1 VVTAREAA
9 SRVGPDPI
17 AELLA
22 RVVAGEFPPADGDI
36 TVVPPD
42 RTTGHH
48 PVLCFTGH
56 AVVSTTF
63 DLDAVRAFGAD
74 GYGGAHAP
82 DVLRALAGPDGWI
95 GVLDA
100 TLFALGT
107 GTGSTLME
115 SDDYEGHHRVE
126 YARSVRGDVRV
137 LANDL
142 GLVTLGTGV
151 GGRID
156 LGFELLAEEDR
167 GSGHGRRL
175 VTDALAMVAAGEPVW
190 ASSSPGNARSLR
202 SLIGARFTLVGSEV
216 IISPGAG

>member
-1 VVTAREAA
+1 MLE
-9 SRVGPDPI
+9 
-17 AELLA
+17 
-22 RVVAGEFPPADGDI
+22 RVVAGEFPRVDGGI

-56 AVVSTTF
+56 AVVSTT
-63 DLDAVRAFGAD
+63 LDVEVVRSLGAD

-82 DVLRALAGPDGWI
+82 DVLRALAGSNGWI

-107 GTGSTLME
+107 GAGSTLTE
-115 SDDYEGHHRVE
+115 SDAYEGHHRVE

-142 GLVTLGTGV
+142 GLVTLGSGV

-156 LGFELLAEEDR
+156 LGFELLSEADR
-167 GSGHGRRL
+167 GSGHGRQL
-175 VTDALAMVAAGEPVW
+175 VAAALAMVPAGMPVW

-202 SLIGARFTLVGSEV
+202 SLIGAGFTLVGSEV
-216 IISPGAG
+216 IIRPGG